1 MEIIVL
7 SVSQY
12 KEKDAVVNAITE
24 GKSFSFFAKGI
35 LNPKNKNS
43 FLNNT
48 LCKANITL
56 IEGKLKYPILE
67 SAELIS
73 SPMLSDNSLDYLNA
87 LLTIDDAMLHLFDTE
102 EKFLGYKYVN
112 ETLTALRKG
121 KNPFYCILFFLIK
134 ILPSLG
140 FELEV
145 KNCVSCGS
153 KKNITDFSFIDGGFL
168 CSKCAENS
176 ERRYT
181 NSQLL
186 ILRNAVLSEEIEISD
201 NLNNDELKALLFD
214 INVFLTDG
222 IGYHLKTLDSLLK

>member
-1 MEIIVL
+1 MEIIVI
-7 SVSQY
+7 SVAQY

-24 GKSFSFFAKGI
+24 GRSFSFYAKGI

-67 SAELIS
+67 SAEFIS
-73 SPMLSDNSLDYLNA
+73 SPMLSNCSLGYLNA
-87 LLTIDDAMLHLFDTE
+87 LLTIDEAMIHLFDSQ
-102 EKFLGYKYVN
+102 EKFLGYEHVSK
-112 ETLTALRKG
+112 TLIALRKG
-121 KNPFYCILFFLIK
+121 QNPLYCILYFLLK

-145 KNCVSCGS
+145 KNCVSCGT
-153 KKNITDFSFIDGGFL
+153 KKNITDFSFIEGGFL
-168 CSKCAENS
+168 CSKCAEH

-181 NSQLL
+181 NEQLL
-186 ILRNAVLSEEIEISD
+186 LIRNTILSDEIDPIGNATDVDIKVVL
-201 NLNNDELKALLFD
+201 NDL
-214 INVFLTDG
+214 NVFITDG
-222 IGYHLKTLDSLLK
+222 IGYHLRTLDYLLK

>member
-1 MEIIVL
+1 MEIIVI
-7 SVSQY
+7 SVAQY

-24 GKSFSFFAKGI
+24 GRSFSFYAKGI

-67 SAELIS
+67 SAEFIS
-73 SPMLSDNSLDYLNA
+73 SPMLSNCSLGYLNA
-87 LLTIDDAMLHLFDTE
+87 LLTIDVAMSHLFDSQ
-102 EKFLGYKYVN
+102 EKFLGYEHVSK
-112 ETLTALRKG
+112 TLIALRKG
-121 KNPFYCILFFLIK
+121 QNPLYCILYFLLK

-145 KNCVSCGS
+145 KNCVNCGS
-153 KKNITDFSFIDGGFL
+153 KKNITDFSFVDGGFL
-168 CSKCAENS
+168 CSKCAES
-176 ERRYT
+176 ERRYNNT
-181 NSQLL
+181 QLL
-186 ILRNAVLSEEIEISD
+186 LIRNTVLS
-201 NLNNDELKALLFD
+201 DEVDAIGEATDDDIRELLFD

-222 IGYHLKTLDSLLK
+222 IGYHLRTLDSLLK